1 MRRSA
6 WAWTAGLL
14 MLPCL
19 TVLLL
24 LRLFDCVQCAGVYRK
39 FQDTPA
45 PGVNP
50 APTGCPDCRDAGR
63 VSLLTRWRKKP
74 IDARLRT
81 LIQSPVDYAKARP
94 APDAALHSL
103 LEDQGAS
110 ARYGKSSE
118 LKVEQARFVV
128 AEERD
133 LVLVVGRQWRT
144 GGSTIP
150 SYGSAQQAWI
160 FDLQGKLLD
169 SLAVADSKKSA
180 RCSLGIVTDP
190 FPFSAEK
197 DAVLGI
203 SVLDHSADREFDIS
217 RHTIYARDLS
227 GVRSWQQ
234 GVGEIPPAQWIQDG
248 KAYFKIAGG
257 KFVRIPPAP

>member
-1 MRRSA
+1 MRRSG
-6 WAWTAGLL
+6 WTWTAVLL
-14 MLPCL
+14 TLPCL

-24 LRLFDCVQCAGVYRK
+24 LRLFDCIQCAGVYKK

-50 APTGCPDCRDAGR
+50 APTGCPDCRDVGR

-81 LIQSPVDYAKARP
+81 LIQSPADYAYARP
-94 APDAALHSL
+94 GPDGALHSL

-110 ARYGKSSE
+110 AFFGRSSE
-118 LKVEQARFVV
+118 LKVERARFVV

-133 LVLVVGRQWRT
+133 FVLVVARQWKT
-144 GGSTIP
+144 GGSTNP
-150 SYGSAQQAWI
+150 TQGSAQAWI

-169 SLAVADSKKSA
+169 SLAVADSKNSA
-180 RCSLGIVTDP
+180 RCRLGIVTDP
-190 FPFSAEK
+190 YPFSEEK

-203 SVLDHSADREFDIS
+203 SVLDHSDARPFHIS
-217 RHTIYARDLS
+217 RRMIYAVDPG
-227 GVRSWQQ
+227 GVRCWQQ
-234 GVGEIPPAQWIQDG
+234 DVGDLPPEKWIQDG
-248 KAYFKIAGG
+248 KACFRIAGG
-257 KFVRIPPAP
+257 KFVRIPPR